1 MDVIHSIL
9 LVLLILCGLSTARLL
24 HTLWVFIWDDKD

>member
-9 LVLLILCGLSTARLL
+9 LVLLILCGLSTVRLL
-24 HTLWVFIWDDKD
+24 HTLWVFLWDDKD

>member
-9 LVLLILCGLSTARLL
+9 LVLLILCGLSTTRLL
-24 HTLWVFIWDDKD
+24 HTLWVFLWDDKD